1 MLNST
6 SQQRKANSDHY
17 IRSTIANTEKL
28 ALSNFGENVKKVELL
43 VEILQQFLKRLS
55 RWL

>member
-17 IRSTIANTEKL
+17 ILSTIANIEKL
-28 ALSNFGENVKKVELL
+28 AIPNFGENVKTVKLL
-43 VEILQQFLKRLS
+43 VEILQQFLKKLS
-55 RWL
+55 R

>member
-17 IRSTIANTEKL
+17 IRSTIANIEKL